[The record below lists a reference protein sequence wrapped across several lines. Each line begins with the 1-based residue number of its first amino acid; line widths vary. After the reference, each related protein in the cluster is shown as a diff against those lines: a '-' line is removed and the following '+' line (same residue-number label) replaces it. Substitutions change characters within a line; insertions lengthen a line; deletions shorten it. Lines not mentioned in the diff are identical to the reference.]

1 MVNPN
6 IVIPNGFR
14 LSDEESVNIKEES
27 KEPVVPIATKSL
39 PVNSVKTEPTESSK
53 DDDLLSK
60 KTRTK
65 SISAKETC
73 SDDEQPKLTTNLKP
87 GVRIL
92 KPALVES
99 SNAASLISNSYVNS
113 NSHLKNENSRLK
125 STSSVTAKNTNSPKC
140 GFYYQNETFYP
151 KPAFSYSCLI
161 AMALKNSKHGCL
173 PVAEIYNFM
182 W

>member
-6 IVIPNGFR
+6 IVIPNGFH
-14 LSDEESVNIKEES
+14 LCEEESVNIKEEKDS
-27 KEPVVPIATKSL
+27 LAEDTPPAKPITPDDNSAAKKIRAKFVTLKEKSFDEDL
-39 PVNSVKTEPTESSK
+39 KSTASS
-53 DDDLLSK
+53 
-60 KTRTK
+60 
-65 SISAKETC
+65 
-73 SDDEQPKLTTNLKP
+73 PKP
-87 GVRIL
+87 GVRVL
-92 KPALVES
+92 KPALDS
-99 SNAASLISNSYVNS
+99 SVSSPATTFTSQP
-113 NSHLKNENSRLK
+113 KTDTSRLRNATPA
-125 STSSVTAKNTNSPKC
+125 SKNTNTKC